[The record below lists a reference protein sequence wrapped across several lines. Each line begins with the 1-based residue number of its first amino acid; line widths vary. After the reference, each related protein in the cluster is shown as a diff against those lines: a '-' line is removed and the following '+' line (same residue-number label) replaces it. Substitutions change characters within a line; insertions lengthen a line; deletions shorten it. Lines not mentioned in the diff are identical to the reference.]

1 MFFKDM
7 TNGSSDTAAVPKRVF
22 IVYQYVKSKNGISR
36 NDLKEALEP
45 AYITSDIKLST
56 SVINA
61 AEELGLIKQEDGF
74 YYQKAPDLKT
84 IEDMRRY
91 INGNINSIKDGAFY
105 KITSEIFNM
114 TSNELMSYK
123 QLTEMARDISSHSSQ
138 SITHDGLRAW
148 RFWGQFLGFGYLSN
162 LVFMPNAALFIED
175 LIHNNEFSKGVLY
188 SVDEFLDI
196 VSPSINIILNNSD
209 KNLKTFNYGVTCG
222 LSTLEATG
230 RIKTQHILDHDV
242 WNTMNIGLGSQR
254 ITNIEIL

>member
-114 TSNELMSYK
+114 TKTN
-123 QLTEMARDISSHSSQ
+123 D
-138 SITHDGLRAW
+138 
-148 RFWGQFLGFGYLSN
+148 
-162 LVFMPNAALFIED
+162 FI
-175 LIHNNEFSKGVLY
+175 
-188 SVDEFLDI
+188 FLDPPYDCVFTDYGNI
-196 VSPSINIILNNSD
+196 VNNSD
-209 KNLKTFNYGVTCG
+209 FSEENHRKLAQDFKNLGCKALMIIGKTELTESLYKSYIKKEYPKNYAVNIRNRFK
-222 LSTLEATG
+222 SEAMHL
-230 RIKTQHILDHDV
+230 I
-242 WNTMNIGLGSQR
+242 
-254 ITNIEIL
+254 ITNFDK